1 MSAESKPELFDA
13 TLRVDNLPAAGK
25 VLAIDA
31 GPDDLARLAA
41 LMQVSSVDSF
51 AAQITVEKF
60 RGGVRA
66 VGDLQAR
73 VTQPCIVTFEPVVQ
87 EISEPVDR
95 IFLPDPDIASDSA
108 PGSEVFVDLEGDD
121 IPDHLSGPELDLAPL
136 LLEVLG
142 LAIDLYPRAP
152 GAELPEGADDGD
164 DDSLNPFAALKSL
177 KAGSDGAE

>member
-25 VLAIDA
+25 VLNVEADA
-31 GPDDLARLAA
+31 GELANLTD

-51 AAQITVEKF
+51 SAQLAVEKF

-66 VGDLQAR
+66 TGELKAQ
-73 VTQPCIVTFEPVVQ
+73 VTQPCVVTFEPVVQ
-87 EISEPVDR
+87 EIFEPVDR
-95 IFLPDPDIASDSA
+95 IFLPGADIGSDSA

-121 IPDHLSGPELDLAPL
+121 IPDYLSGPELDLAPL

-152 GAELPEGADDGD
+152 GAELPDDADDGED
-164 DDSLNPFAALKSL
+164 ESLNPFAALKGL
-177 KAGSDGAE
+177 KTGPEGAE